1 MLKNL
6 VKIAS
11 DLDAAGFK
19 KEADI
24 VDVIIR
30 RVASMVDDEG
40 AREISEDDASDS
52 IASFEDLEIL
62 LEENKTPQER
72 AYDDVMRR
80 IGEDGEIPGDPSY
93 EDFLDNLARKGYFGP
108 EE

>member
-11 DLDAAGFK
+11 DLDNAGFR

-30 RVASMVDDEG
+30 RVASELGNQGDSSEADVSTGSAGAVDEEEL
-40 AREISEDDASDS
+40 A
-52 IASFEDLEIL
+52 EIL
-62 LEENKTPQER
+62 SG
-72 AYDDVMRR
+72 
-80 IGEDGEIPGDPSY
+80 I
-93 EDFLDNLARKGYFGP
+93 
-108 EE
+108 

>member
-11 DLDAAGFK
+11 DLDSAGFR

-30 RVASMVDDEG
+30 RVASELGNQGDSSETDVSTGSAGAVDEEEL
-40 AREISEDDASDS
+40 A
-52 IASFEDLEIL
+52 EIL
-62 LEENKTPQER
+62 SG
-72 AYDDVMRR
+72 
-80 IGEDGEIPGDPSY
+80 I
-93 EDFLDNLARKGYFGP
+93 
-108 EE
+108 

>member
-30 RVASMVDDEG
+30 RVASS
-40 AREISEDDASDS
+40 SEDYAEDDVRDVASEEEIEKLLSSPASEEEMEAYEDVQRKVLEEEMSDS
-52 IASFEDLEIL
+52 
-62 LEENKTPQER
+62 
-72 AYDDVMRR
+72 DVV
-80 IGEDGEIPGDPSY
+80 E
-93 EDFLDNLARKGYFGP
+93 FFARQGLSD
-108 EE
+108 